1 MLFDLI
7 VWMAIYDE
15 QVDVAIVIVIE
26 EFQSPP
32 AHQPGDATD
41 AHRPG
46 DIVESQVVVVFVY
59 GIHFM
64 IHVRDEEVLP
74 AILIEVRGIDAH
86 PRARPPLLAEGHAGI
101 QADVHEFSVF
111 LVEKQEIL
119 DGVVGDEK
127 VHPTVVV
134 DVSCYNSPS
143 FAQGL
148 GDSGF
153 LGNVLERAIAVVVE
167 KPTAH
172 ARIDRWYA
180 VRALVGLY
188 VLAVFVFGF
197 ARVAEAAD
205 EEIQFAV
212 VVVVEPDG
220 ARGPA
225 GSRYAGLFCYIRKG
239 AVAVVS
245 VQNAALIL
253 GHVQIGKAIAV
264 EIAYSD
270 TYSIAAAGYPSLFR
284 YISERAIA
292 VVRVESVAKRRLWSV
307 EGTGVVIDHVD
318 VHPAI
323 VVVIQKRAARSGS
336 FRQVVVLGPAVYVL
350 PGDTAFRGRNFF
362 K

>member
-1 MLFDLI
+1 
-7 VWMAIYDE
+7 MAIYDE

-46 DIVESQVVVVFVY
+46 DIVESQVVVVFVH

-111 LVEKQEIL
+111 LIEKQEIL

-134 DVSCYNSPS
+134 DVSCYNSPG

-153 LGNVLERAIAVVVE
+153 LGNVLERAIS
-167 KPTAH
+167 
-172 ARIDRWYA
+172 
-180 VRALVGLY
+180 
-188 VLAVFVFGF
+188 
-197 ARVAEAAD
+197 
-205 EEIQFAV
+205 V

-270 TYSIAAAGYPSLFR
+270 THSIAAAGYPSLFR

-292 VVRVESVAKRRLWSV
+292 VVLVESVAKGRLWIV
-307 EGTGVVIDHVD
+307 EVALAAIDQVD